1 MAAQLSQQSQPR
13 SLPLQLFLHSC
24 TLFNTSGFAHLQKKD
39 MGGRAEAV
47 STEAITTPQKLLCVL
62 LFTAVL
68 VPYAGRTSVSVIL
81 VELQTQSDNNT
92 NTNVSKLQSQY
103 SQFKV
108 GVILSSV
115 YIGLLPSSFIGGY
128 LAYRYSA
135 LRVLLISVGASSI
148 VHSLAPV
155 MFQHFETAVI
165 QRVLAGVAEK
175 SIPFLSMV
183 TSPAVWAFSLLNVAS
198 YIWDPSLL
206 PLYFN
211 QSFGANIELVGV
223 LSGLPVLIF
232 GFLEPIF
239 ALIGNQISKHVST
252 TATRKIMAVTS
263 CLCVAGCLFVAA
275 FTTDSVVAACFV
287 TLGYGFSAARAAV
300 ADANAFDI
308 APRYA
313 SVLSGICRVLCR
325 VAGLAFPLV
334 VTALTKN
341 KSTKEWSY
349 VIIITAC
356 VFAATALFFG
366 TFGSGKEQ
374 LWAQL
379 DHNGDIQDSGN
390 QRTRGSKKNDEAD

>member
-13 SLPLQLFLHSC
+13 SLPLQLFLHSS

-108 GVILSSV
+108 GAILSSV

-135 LRVLLISVGASSI
+135 L
-148 VHSLAPV
+148 SLAPV

-165 QRVLAGVAEK
+165 QRVLAGVAEG
-175 SIPFLSMV
+175 SCE
-183 TSPAVWAFSLLNVAS
+183 PAA
-198 YIWDPSLL
+198 Y
-206 PLYFN
+206 
-211 QSFGANIELVGV
+211 GV
-223 LSGLPVLIF
+223 LSEYLSPTQSARVS
-232 GFLEPIF
+232 PYIF
-239 ALIGNQISKHVST
+239 AG
-252 TATRKIMAVTS
+252 

-366 TFGSGKEQ
+366 AFGSGKEQ

-390 QRTRGSKKNDEAD
+390 QRARGSKKNDEADGEIRPLVTK